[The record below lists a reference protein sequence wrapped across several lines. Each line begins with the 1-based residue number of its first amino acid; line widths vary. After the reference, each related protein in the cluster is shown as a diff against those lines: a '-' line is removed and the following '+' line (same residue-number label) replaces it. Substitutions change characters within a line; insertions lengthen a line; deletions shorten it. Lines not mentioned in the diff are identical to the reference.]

1 MTALPLTHHEPRPD
15 SQPENHTRARQRS
28 DRRIA
33 WGLGLALFGLIILVW
48 NPTFHSSDGL
58 SMYLVA
64 DSLVRHGGFDTEQI
78 RWMGL
83 QQGMFGPDGL
93 LYSNKGLATSLL
105 MLPLTWAGLTL
116 PGLGPVIRTGSPSW
130 RPFPFRSAASACGKT
145 WGCCCSGAW
154 VWRPLRR
161 WR

>member
-33 WGLGLALFGLIILVW
+33 WGLGLALFGLIMLVW

-64 DSLVRHGGFDTEQI
+64 DSLVPVSYTH
-78 RWMGL
+78 
-83 QQGMFGPDGL
+83 
-93 LYSNKGLATSLL
+93 
-105 MLPLTWAGLTL
+105 LTL
-116 PGLGPVIRTGSPSW
+116 PTTKALCRSRWSPYH
-130 RPFPFRSAASACGKT
+130 
-145 WGCCCSGAW
+145 
-154 VWRPLRR
+154 
-161 WR
+161 